1 MIDNLWS
8 YSELLHSE
16 HSDED
21 FAKNKY
27 GLPKKRKYPMPDK
40 QHVMS
45 AIRFFNYVS
54 TSDEKELAANIIKRI
69 KEYKIADIN
78 VGPDNRFAKYYYS
91 DPLRRIVRKD
101 IVEAVSSNGELMH
114 YGTKGMKWGI
124 RNYQNPDGSY
134 KPGAEGRY
142 YEMGFTT
149 DGVPKKAAQ
158 SRSSSK
164 SEPKRTAFEK
174 GFTTDGAGGD
184 PSKPQTTRPGESKKK
199 AAADSAKTAGGDS
212 KKSTKDT
219 AAMKEKVSTYLAK
232 KTGASVED
240 INKLQEIGATKGY
253 NSPEYLAAL
262 SKITTDADMQ
272 KHITQQCQIAAG
284 KYTAPASTEKED
296 EKKKKGS
303 GSSKGSGK
311 SKNESGEEKA
321 AKGSKG
327 SGEEKKSETKAD
339 EKKTEEKKKDKK
351 DKFDEEKTRE
361 ADRKRIREEKIKDA
375 KERLSES
382 VTTLL
387 GIDKSKIESALD
399 IALESGTDS
408 DKFDKALSDAFEGN
422 SEDAKYSD
430 WKEKLV
436 TLFNEAVNK
445 VNEKTDATSDKK
457 KKVDKT
463 LYHSDEPESV
473 IKMRY
478 FRGYTDED
486 IL

>member
-1 MIDNLWS
+1 
-8 YSELLHSE
+8 
-16 HSDED
+16 
-21 FAKNKY
+21 
-27 GLPKKRKYPMPDK
+27 MPDQ
-40 QHVMS
+40 QHVLS

-54 TSDEKELAANIIKRI
+54 TSDEKELAVNIIKRI

-91 DPLRRIVRKD
+91 DPTRRIVRKD
-101 IVEAVSSNGELMH
+101 IAEAVSSNSELMH

-124 RNYQNPDGSY
+124 RNFQNPDGSY

-142 YEMGFTT
+142 YEMSLTT
-149 DGVPKKAAQ
+149 DGVPKKSVQ
-158 SRSSSK
+158 SRTASK

-184 PSKPQTTRPGESKKK
+184 PSKPQTTRPSESKRK
-199 AAADSAKTAGGDS
+199 ATADSAKTAEGGS

-219 AAMKEKVSTYLAK
+219 AAMKETVSKYLAK

-284 KYTAPASTEKED
+284 KYTAPPAEESEKD
-296 EKKKKGS
+296 KK
-303 GSSKGSGK
+303 
-311 SKNESGEEKA
+311 
-321 AKGSKG
+321 KGSKG
-327 SGEEKKSETKAD
+327 SGSGKSKKESDGEKAAKEGKGSKGASEEKKSEAKSD
-339 EKKTEEKKKDKK
+339 EKKTEEKKEKK

-361 ADRKRIREEKIKDA
+361 ADKKRIREEKIKDA

-408 DKFDKALSDAFEGN
+408 EKFDKALSDAFEGN
-422 SEDAKYSD
+422 SEGATYSD

-436 TLFNEAVNK
+436 KLFNEAVVK

-478 FRGYTDED
+478 FRGYTNED

>member
-1 MIDNLWS
+1 MIDSLWS

-16 HSDED
+16 NSKED

-27 GLPKKRKYPMPDK
+27 GLPKKRKYPMPDQ
-40 QHVMS
+40 QHVLS

-54 TSDEKELAANIIKRI
+54 TSDEKELATNIIKRI

-101 IVEAVSSNGELMH
+101 IVEAVSSNSELMH

-124 RNYQNPDGSY
+124 RNFQNPDGSY

-142 YEMGFTT
+142 YEMSLTT
-149 DGVPKKAAQ
+149 DGVPKKTVQ
-158 SRSSSK
+158 SRSPSK

-184 PSKPQTTRPGESKKK
+184 PRKPQTTRPSESKRK
-199 AAADSAKTAGGDS
+199 AAVDSSKTAEGGS

-219 AAMKEKVSTYLAK
+219 AAMKETVSKYLAK
-232 KTGASVED
+232 KTGASIED
-240 INKLQEIGATKGY
+240 INNLQEIGATKGY

-327 SGEEKKSETKAD
+327 SGEEKKSETKTD
-339 EKKTEEKKKDKK
+339 DKKQEKKKEKK

-361 ADRKRIREEKIKDA
+361 ADKKRIREEKIKDA

-408 DKFDKALSDAFEGN
+408 EKFDKSLSDAFEEN
-422 SEDAKYSD
+422 SEGAKYSD

-436 TLFNEAVNK
+436 TLFNEAINK

-457 KKVDKT
+457 KKVDKA